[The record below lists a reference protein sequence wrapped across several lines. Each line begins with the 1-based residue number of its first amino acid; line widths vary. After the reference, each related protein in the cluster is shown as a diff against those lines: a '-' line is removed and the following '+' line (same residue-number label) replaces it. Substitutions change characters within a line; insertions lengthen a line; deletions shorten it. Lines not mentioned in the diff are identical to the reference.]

1 VTKQQKQTL
10 LVVDDE
16 DAIREILRDEL
27 TAEGY
32 VVLVA
37 ATGEEAMELF
47 GRHKIDL
54 ALLDIRLPGVDGIEV
69 LKFIQKRYPG
79 TRAIMLTGHS
89 DLKYAMEA
97 REHGARD
104 FIDKPFT
111 TADVLGAVNEALKR

>member
-1 VTKQQKQTL
+1 MTKQQKQTL